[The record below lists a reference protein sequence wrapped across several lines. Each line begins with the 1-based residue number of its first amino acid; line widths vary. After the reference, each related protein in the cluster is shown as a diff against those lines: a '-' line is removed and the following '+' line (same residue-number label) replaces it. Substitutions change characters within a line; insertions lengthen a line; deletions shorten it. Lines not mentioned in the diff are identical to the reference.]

1 MEHVAERLLNDREQ
15 TILRAIVHT
24 FVRQASPVGS
34 RALSKQLQRELHLSA
49 ATIRNVMADLEDMG
63 YIAHPHTSAGRVPT
77 DRGYRLYVDSLME
90 RELLT
95 AADTQQVDVLAQR
108 PKEQLFREASRILG
122 SLSYHLAVIQIPKVR
137 DVLVR
142 RVELVPLSSERILV
156 VLALQSDILRTIT
169 IESAGAIPDAQLHE
183 LASFINERVSGRPL
197 SHIDQALSGGSDA
210 IRDAGPAFIRLFVER
225 LQELDQPS
233 SGDLIHI
240 SGTPQLLR
248 HPEFE
253 HPEKVRSVIELI
265 DNEEV
270 IVHVLDQVA
279 DNSSVA
285 VRIGQEL
292 GHERLQDYS
301 VVSTTY
307 CVGEA
312 RGSVS
317 LIGPKRMQYSRM
329 MSLVQLVSD
338 TLHTSLHQNASSS

>member
-1 MEHVAERLLNDREQ
+1 MEYAAERLLNDREQ

-77 DRGYRLYVDSLME
+77 DKGYRLYVDSLME
-90 RELLT
+90 RELPS
-95 AADTQQVDVLAQR
+95 AADTQQVDRLVQR

-122 SLSYHLAVIQIPKVR
+122 SLSYHLAVIQIPHVR
-137 DVLVR
+137 DVVVR
-142 RVELVPLSSERILV
+142 RVELVPLSTERILV
-156 VLALQSDILRTIT
+156 VLALQSDIIRTIT
-169 IESAGAIPDAQLHE
+169 IESTGVIQEQRLHE
-183 LASFINERVSGRPL
+183 LTAYINERISGRPL
-197 SHIDQALSGGSDA
+197 SHLDEALASGDVSTSDTS
-210 IRDAGPAFIRLFVER
+210 PAFIRLFVDR
-225 LQELDQPS
+225 LQELHQPS
-233 SGDLIHI
+233 TADLVHI
-240 SGTPQLLR
+240 SGAPQLLR

-253 HPEKVRSVIELI
+253 NPEKVRSVIELI
-265 DNEEV
+265 DSEEV

-285 VRIGQEL
+285 VRIGHEL

-307 CVGEA
+307 CVGDA

-317 LIGPKRMQYSRM
+317 LIGPKRMHYSRM

-338 TLHTSLHQNASSS
+338 TLHASLHQPPMVP